1 MISFPNCKINLGL
14 SITGKFSDG
23 YHRLETVIYPL
34 LFSDILEVIPSVEG
48 TNELTVSGIPLPGK
62 TDENLCLK
70 AWKQLNEVY
79 NIGAVEMHLHKIVPA
94 GAGLGGGSADAA
106 FTLKILNEIFRLQ
119 LTETVL
125 TGFAARLGMDCPF
138 FIVNSPALATGR
150 GEILEPVDINLSGY
164 HIAVVKPDIH
174 ISTAEAYSGVKPA
187 EKPIPLGRLIRE
199 PVEKWKN
206 LLVND
211 FESSVFGL
219 YPVIRKIKE
228 KLYGTG
234 AVYAAMSGSGSAVYG
249 LFENIPD
256 LKNEF
261 PGCFVWQGRL

>member
-14 SITGKFSDG
+14 SVTGKFPDG
-23 YHRLETVIYPL
+23 YHSLETVMYPL
-34 LFSDILEVIPSVEG
+34 PFSDILEVILSLKG
-48 TNELTVSGIPLPGK
+48 TNEFAISGIPLPGQA
-62 TDENLCLK
+62 DENLCFK
-70 AWKQLNEVY
+70 AWKLLNEAY

-94 GAGLGGGSADAA
+94 GAGLGGGSGDAA
-106 FTLKILNEIFRLQ
+106 FTLKILNEIFHLQ
-119 LTETVL
+119 LTETAL

-138 FIVNSPALATGR
+138 FIANRPALATGR
-150 GEILEPVDINLSGY
+150 GEILEPVNIDLSGY
-164 HIAVVKPDIH
+164 HIAIIKPDIH
-174 ISTAEAYSGVKPA
+174 ISTAVAYSGVKPV
-187 EKPIPLGRLIRE
+187 EKLIPLSRLILE
-199 PVEKWKN
+199 PVEKWRN

-261 PGCFVWQGRL
+261 PGCLIWQGIL